1 VIRRLAL
8 WLCALL
14 LLAVAT
20 SPYWLQLPRPQGA
33 RELARAVLVDA
44 SGAPPVEVP
53 LPHSWPRRAGE
64 LDYQLDFHLPAI
76 PAEPLY
82 LFIPKLAQR
91 AVISLGGH
99 TLADTGNRA
108 RMIGVTSGVTALV
121 VLPRDR
127 LVVGSNTLDLRL
139 ATVGVMPGYLSPAY
153 VGTAE
158 QLGPS
163 YRLRLFL
170 LEHLRLMVLAT
181 QLLIVVAVLMA
192 CLYRPREPLFLWVL
206 ALLTTTLAGYA
217 GLFVDLHERV
227 PELMPYAFFV
237 SASGTS
243 MLVVAALLVNGT
255 PAPRALQAATVLGPA
270 ACMLLGASGVVPPFK
285 LVLAVGA
292 PWMVLSLM
300 ATAAIACWGAWKK
313 RVHEARLLLLPLV
326 LMAVAAVHD
335 GGVAARVLDG
345 PVFLAMY
352 YRPLLMI
359 GIAVILMRR
368 LGVSLHRLD
377 EANAHLL
384 RRLAEREEELA
395 RLHAE
400 ERFEAAQRVRHEERQ
415 RLTADLH
422 DGLSGHLA
430 SIVALAERERA
441 AAIERTARE
450 ALNDLRLV
458 IHSLDIGDRELPVA
472 LGDFRDRLAR
482 QLKRLGIELEWSIAR
497 LPEISGVTP
506 AHALNVLRIVQE
518 AVTNAIRHGRAGRIV
533 IQGQPEGRDGARIV
547 VENDGAP
554 FASQPGGRGLENMRR
569 RAAQLGGAV
578 TIEAW
583 EAGGA
588 RLALSL
594 PLELPQETAQA

>member
-1 VIRRLAL
+1 MRRVGWCLG
-8 WLCALL
+8 ALL

-20 SPYWLQLPRPQGA
+20 APYWLQLPRPQGA
-33 RELARAVLVDA
+33 RELAHAVLVDA
-44 SGAPPVEVP
+44 SGAPPVDVT

-64 LDYQLDFHLPAI
+64 LDYQLNFDLASVPAD
-76 PAEPLY
+76 PLY
-82 LFIPKLAQR
+82 LFIPMLAQR
-91 AVISLGGH
+91 AVVSLGGH

-108 RMIGVTSGVTALV
+108 RMIGVTSGMSAWVI
-121 VLPRDR
+121 LPRDR
-127 LVVGSNTLDLRL
+127 LVAGSNTIDLRL

-153 VGTAE
+153 IGTAE
-158 QLGPS
+158 QLGPA

-170 LEHLRLMVLAT
+170 LEHLRLMVLAA

-192 CLYRPREPLFLWVL
+192 CLYRPREPLFLWLL
-206 ALLTTTLAGYA
+206 ALLVTTLGGYA
-217 GLFVDLHERV
+217 GLFVDLHPRV
-227 PELMPYAFFV
+227 PALMPYAFFV
-237 SASGTS
+237 GAMGAG
-243 MLVVAALLVNGT
+243 MLVVVALLINGT
-255 PAPRALQAATVLGPA
+255 RTPRLLQAATVLAPA
-270 ACMLLGASGVVPPFK
+270 ACMLLAAGGVVPPFR

-292 PWMVLSLM
+292 PWMVLSLV
-300 ATAAIACWGAWKK
+300 ATAAITAWGAWKK
-313 RVHEARLLLLPLV
+313 RVQEAQLLLVPLLLL
-326 LMAVAAVHD
+326 AIAAVHD
-335 GGVAARVLDG
+335 GAVVARVLEG

-368 LGVSLHRLD
+368 LGLSLRRVD

-384 RRLAEREEELA
+384 QRLAQREEELA
-395 RLHAE
+395 RMHAQD
-400 ERFEAAQRVRHEERQ
+400 RLEAAQRVRHEERQ

-450 ALNDLRLV
+450 ALDDLRLV

-472 LGDFRDRLAR
+472 LGDFRERLAR

-518 AVTNAIRHGRAGRIV
+518 AVTNAIRHGRAGRIA
-533 IQGQPEGRDGARIV
+533 IHAQPEGASGARIV

-569 RAAQLGGAV
+569 RAAQLGGAD
-578 TIEAW
+578 TLEAW

-594 PLELPQETAQA
+594 PLELPQETVQA